1 MQALAWLRL
10 SGCLDGAGGLPGSSR
25 LTRWRWAGLG
35 ITRLSRKVAQNN
47 RLSAR
52 WSVLGSSLRKWAA
65 KIDARSPRCGDGE
78 FCAIKKGKRP
88 ARQSPLGH
96 VLIHGD
102 GLGRATAGAEE
113 QIAPS
118 QANSSASAVAGH
130 RRAGSA
136 PILHPSSTLKGHIG
150 NQRDGLPTFF
160 VASAWSKVEVM

>member
-1 MQALAWLRL
+1 MKSTKRNTNRGYCEREQCMQALAWLRL

-88 ARQSPLGH
+88 ARQSPRDKARWAMCSFTGMASGVRLL
-96 VLIHGD
+96 VLRSKLRRRKQIHQLRRSRGIE
-102 GLGRATAGAEE
+102 GLDLPPFC
-113 QIAPS
+113 IHP
-118 QANSSASAVAGH
+118 
-130 RRAGSA
+130 RR
-136 PILHPSSTLKGHIG
+136 
-150 NQRDGLPTFF
+150 
-160 VASAWSKVEVM
+160 